1 MDAWSAAGRDAT
13 AAAAAREAIRTAE
26 QTVGDAWI
34 GRLLLT
40 ESEAEATVA
49 VRTRLRERALGRV
62 REAQRAGDLS
72 TLVRAQLDLEFA
84 DRAWSRAVEEY
95 ELARRKLNDELALW
109 SEATANRVGQ
119 AWADRSAAGRR

>member
-1 MDAWSAAGRDAT
+1 MDAWNAAGRDAA

-40 ESEAEATVA
+40 ESEAEAAVA
-49 VRTRLRERALGRV
+49 VRTRLREQAAARV
-62 REAQRAGDLS
+62 FQAQRAGDLNA
-72 TLVRAQLDLEFA
+72 LVRAQLDLEFA
-84 DRAWSRAVEEY
+84 DRAWSQAVEGY
-95 ELARRKLNDELALW
+95 ELARRKLSDELALW